1 MYNTKK
7 FLLSIGA
14 ALAATKLFKAIS
26 RLEFDDVLG
35 TVGFERRRDHTFENM
50 ALVGLGAVVGAG
62 TALLVAPM
70 TGRETRQRIGEGASK
85 LGNAAKTAIRE
96 HGDDIFSSLSGS
108 SETPQ
113 HS

>member
-7 FLLSIGA
+7 LLISIGT
-14 ALAATKLFKAIS
+14 ALAATKLVKAIS
-26 RLEFDDVLG
+26 RIQLEDVLG
-35 TVGFERRRDHTFENM
+35 TVGLERRRDHTLGNM

-70 TGRETRQRIGEGASK
+70 TGRETRQRIGEGASQ
-85 LGNAAKTAIRE
+85 LGSAATTAIRE
-96 HGDDIFSSLSGS
+96 RKDDLFSSLSVS